1 MSPPPAATG
10 LADPSVSN
18 PPPASPLAELFAPLT
33 RPAWNL
39 AAITAELQSVSTH
52 REMWATTRIALEA
65 RFRRAAGV
73 HAIYIDHQS
82 NAPRSVW
89 GGGREL
95 FARLVTSASVD
106 EQRVASQ
113 RFAVPGQMTIAP
125 HGQVM
130 WAPVLGDSGV
140 LGLILVELSREAT
153 PFDTDEVLALAG
165 LAAQIGVVMVQLN
178 RATSRTLRYELA
190 LAQRLQQKMISAV
203 PRELAG
209 FAVTTTYRP
218 HFEVGGDFFDIVRTG
233 SNQVTAIIGDV
244 SGKGVAAAMLM
255 SQVSSTFRSIARG
268 ARSPA
273 LLLERL
279 NTELLRCVPDDTF
292 VTAACVH
299 YDSLRGR
306 LIVANAGHCV
316 PLVKR
321 ASGGVVLAGRAS
333 GAPLAMLESER
344 YRNVEIAVEPGDIVI
359 LVTDGIPDGLDP
371 ARSGQ
376 GAWKLADVVAR
387 APHDPDALRAEIMDE
402 VMRETFGDALDD
414 IAILTLQQVVDST
427 R

>member
-1 MSPPPAATG
+1 MSPPQAAPG
-10 LADPSVSN
+10 RVPE
-18 PPPASPLAELFAPLT
+18 ASSATAPLAELFSYVS

-39 AAITAELQSVSTH
+39 AAITAELQSASTH

-73 HAIYIDHQS
+73 HAVFIDHAS

-95 FARLVTSASVD
+95 FARLATSARID
-106 EQRVASQ
+106 DQGDAEPRLAS
-113 RFAVPGQMTIAP
+113 PGQTALAP

-130 WAPVLGDSGV
+130 WAPMLGDGGV
-140 LGLILVELSREAT
+140 LGLLLVEQPREAA
-153 PFDTDEVLALAG
+153 PFDLDEMLALSG
-165 LAAQIGVVMVQLN
+165 LASQVGAVMVQLN
-178 RATSRTLRYELA
+178 RATSRALRYELA

-255 SQVSSTFRSIARG
+255 SQVSSVFRSVARG

-279 NTELLRCVPDDTF
+279 NTDLLRSVPDDTF

-299 YDSLRGR
+299 YDALRGR
-306 LIVANAGHCV
+306 LVVANAGHCV

-333 GAPLAMLESER
+333 GAPLAMMEGER

-387 APHDPDALRAEIMDE
+387 APHAPDDLRGEIMDE
-402 VMRETFGDALDD
+402 VLRGSATDALDD
-414 IAILTLQQVVDST
+414 IAIMTLQQVVDST